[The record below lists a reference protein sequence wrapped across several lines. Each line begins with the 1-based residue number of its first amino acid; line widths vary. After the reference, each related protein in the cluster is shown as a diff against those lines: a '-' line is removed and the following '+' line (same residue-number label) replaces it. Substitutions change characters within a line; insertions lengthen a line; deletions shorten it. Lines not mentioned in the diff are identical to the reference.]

1 MPTHF
6 MNSCDYKLI
15 NFNAPNYLIKNFDN
29 LVRFKRTSRTSKLIH
44 LMEEYCRNEQRNIEQ
59 DNSLNQVIHTV
70 EERNRKDLK
79 KSLMKEVNED
89 REPPMIPTVDDDF
102 TWQDRLSSIGV

>member
-1 MPTHF
+1 MKTHF
-6 MNSCDYKLI
+6 MNLIDYKLI
-15 NFNAPNYLIKNFDN
+15 NFNAPNYLIKNFDH
-29 LVRFKRTSRTSKLIH
+29 LLRFKRTRRTSKLIH

-79 KSLMKEVNED
+79 KSLMKEIDED
-89 REPPMIPTVDDDF
+89 KVPPMIPTVDDDY
-102 TWQDRLSSIGV
+102 TWQDRLSCIGI

>member
-1 MPTHF
+1 MKTHF
-6 MNSCDYKLI
+6 MNSIDYKLI

-44 LMEEYCRNEQRNIEQ
+44 LMEEYCRNEQRNIEK

-70 EERNRKDLK
+70 EKRNRKDLK
-79 KSLMKEVNED
+79 KSLMKEIDED
-89 REPPMIPTVDDDF
+89 KEPPMISTVNDDF